1 METFSKDNFAA
12 PQNYM
17 VLAIIS
23 TILGC
28 CSSFG
33 LGFIVGLVGIYFA
46 SQVNARYN
54 VGDYEGAEKNSKYA
68 RNLAFVALGLFVVS
82 ALYTAYV
89 FTFQP
94 EVWMEQMEMVQ
105 EMLEQAQANQ

>member
-1 METFSKDNFAA
+1 METFKQETMVQ

-68 RNLAFVALGLFVVS
+68 RNLAFVALGLFALS

-105 EMLEQAQANQ
+105 DMIEQAQEAQ